1 MSLHGNVWSIK
12 FFLTFTGSRIGR
24 QPNAVKYAISLEVK
38 NQSGTKLEVDDK
50 PGFTI
55 EDLNNSI
62 VQPEFETPE
71 SVQTKRPMG
80 KNTEE
85 IEGPSPQKIVKT
97 TVSKAVA
104 NYEVTLKWIKQCDED
119 LKVVQLPVSLKAT

>member
-1 MSLHGNVWSIK
+1 M
-12 FFLTFTGSRIGR
+12 
-24 QPNAVKYAISLEVK
+24 
-38 NQSGTKLEVDDK
+38 EVDDK
-50 PGFTI
+50 PGFTL

-85 IEGPSPQKIVKT
+85 IEGPSPQKIVKP
-97 TVSKAVA
+97 TVWKAVT
-104 NYEVTLKWIKQCDED
+104 NYEETLNWIKECDKD
-119 LKVVQLPVSLKAT
+119 LKVVQLPVSLKAR

>member
-1 MSLHGNVWSIK
+1 
-12 FFLTFTGSRIGR
+12 
-24 QPNAVKYAISLEVK
+24 
-38 NQSGTKLEVDDK
+38 
-50 PGFTI
+50 
-55 EDLNNSI
+55 
-62 VQPEFETPE
+62 
-71 SVQTKRPMG
+71 MG

-119 LKVVQLPVSLKAT
+119 LKVVQLPVS

>member
-1 MSLHGNVWSIK
+1 MSS
-12 FFLTFTGSRIGR
+12 S
-24 QPNAVKYAISLEVK
+24 P
-38 NQSGTKLEVDDK
+38 KLEVDDK
-50 PGFTI
+50 PGFTL
-55 EDLNNSI
+55 EDLDSSI

-97 TVSKAVA
+97 TFDTKAVT
-104 NYEVTLKWIKQCDED
+104 NYEVLLKGDHSVTFSKGGALKDFLAWIDSKFVLELRTH
-119 LKVVQLPVSLKAT
+119 LKLNIEFK